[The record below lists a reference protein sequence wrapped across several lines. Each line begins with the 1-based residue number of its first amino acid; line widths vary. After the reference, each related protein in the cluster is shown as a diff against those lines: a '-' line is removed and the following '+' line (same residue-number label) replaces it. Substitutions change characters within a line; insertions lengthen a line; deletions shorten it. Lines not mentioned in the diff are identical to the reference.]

1 MKVAAGALSAPYYVD
16 RGGVVD
22 GWWWMVAGDR
32 QRDGGRRTVV
42 GVDSV
47 VYRQRDFFC
56 PRLTDDGL
64 GRAG

>member
-1 MKVAAGALSAPYYVD
+1 
-16 RGGVVD
+16 
-22 GWWWMVAGDR
+22 MVAGDR

-64 GRAG
+64 GQGRVTKRVGFVGGAWTE